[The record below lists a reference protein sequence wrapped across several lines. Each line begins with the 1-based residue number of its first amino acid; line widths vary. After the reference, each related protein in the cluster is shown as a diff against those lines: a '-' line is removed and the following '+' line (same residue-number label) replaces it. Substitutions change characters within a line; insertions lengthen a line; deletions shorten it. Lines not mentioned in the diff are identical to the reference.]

1 MSYASE
7 AAYVTFR
14 YADHEYI
21 ATVRNAQQII
31 SYVAHETRPFAISH
45 IDDDALSLSRA
56 TAIRE
61 ACWNSELSEAY
72 DQSLLFPVAR

>member
-45 IDDDALSLSRA
+45 IDDDA
-56 TAIRE
+56 
-61 ACWNSELSEAY
+61 
-72 DQSLLFPVAR
+72 